1 MFSVDTEEEAKM
13 LIVMA
18 CPTDMAGNYYA
29 SELAEEQTLRNLRKF
44 SDKLATCWNFMQKRK
59 REKNTKKKMSKKR

>member
-1 MFSVDTEEEAKM
+1 M

-29 SELAEEQTLRNLRKF
+29 RELAEEQTLRNLRKF
-44 SDKLATCWNFMQKRK
+44 SDKLATCWGLMQARK
-59 REKNTKKKMSKKR
+59 KPTKKRSKSK